1 MSKVTVNYDNIAKL
15 NRSIR
20 RAIVATADA
29 IKGDIVDKQVMPFK
43 DGTLQGSL
51 FVDSGRISD
60 DARIVANTPYA
71 RRLYYHPEYHYQTG
85 KNRNA
90 GGKYFEPWTSKG
102 KYANWVVKRFGEFV
116 KMFGDV

>member
-1 MSKVTVNYDNIAKL
+1 MSKVTVNYANIAKL

-29 IKGDIVDKQVMPFK
+29 IKADIVDKQVMPFK

-51 FVDSGRISD
+51 FVDDSKISD
-60 DARIVANTPYA
+60 AKIVANTPYA
-71 RRLYYHPEYHYQTG
+71 RRLYYHPEYNYQTG

-90 GGKYFEPWTSKG
+90 GGKYFEPWTKQG
-102 KYANWVVKRFGEFV
+102 KYKNWVLKRFSEFV